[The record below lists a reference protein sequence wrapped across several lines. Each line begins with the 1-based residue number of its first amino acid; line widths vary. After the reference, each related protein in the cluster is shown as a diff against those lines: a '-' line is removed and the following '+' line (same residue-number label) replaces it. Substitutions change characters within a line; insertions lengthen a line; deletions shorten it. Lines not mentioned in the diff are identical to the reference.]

1 MSQPVSANKSSE
13 HKVAMLLLF
22 FVGVIVTIGAIAV
35 VYESGHLMA
44 LEEIG
49 RAEAIY
55 SVTREYI
62 SIAMFLTLAMLL
74 FSGYPV
80 AFILGGLSMLFGV
93 IGYYLDMFSLIEFFN
108 FVPRIWGWRQRILSW
123 LQYLHSFTWGLCWS
137 AAELQMTYFTVFKSC
152 CAGCRALLL

>member
-1 MSQPVSANKSSE
+1 MSQSVSDKKSSE

-35 VYESGHLMA
+35 VFESGHLMA

-80 AFILGGLSMLFGV
+80 AFILGGLSMLFGI
-93 IGYYLDMFSLIEFFN
+93 IGYYLDMF
-108 FVPRIWGWRQRILSW
+108 
-123 LQYLHSFTWGLCWS
+123 
-137 AAELQMTYFTVFKSC
+137 
-152 CAGCRALLL
+152 